1 MNSRTQWMTCLT
13 KLLLFGSYSDQTRKV
28 ILRWYIWTTIPMEE
42 EYLYSLTLILTQKGK
57 KQEKRK
63 KRKTKNLSESP
74 PLVWFVEDPR
84 SLASCGFCFAEE
96 YVLLVV
102 WFGLSLEISYGVWT
116 TWNANSY
123 CRLVRRFVQIK
134 ELMLFVFPS
143 LIN

>member
-13 KLLLFGSYSDQTRKV
+13 KLLLFGSYSDQTRKM

-42 EYLYSLTLILTQKGK
+42 ENLYSLTLIVTQKGK
-57 KQEKRK
+57 NKKEKK

-102 WFGLSLEISYGVWT
+102 WFEPLRSVMGFEPHEMQILTVVLLEGLCKLRNWCCLSSQV
-116 TWNANSY
+116 
-123 CRLVRRFVQIK
+123 
-134 ELMLFVFPS
+134 
-143 LIN
+143 